1 MADTATAPAR
11 RVALYSHDTQGLGHI
26 RRNLAL
32 AGALVGAHA
41 RTDVLVLTG
50 NPEAAV
56 LPRPPR
62 TDLVTLPTV
71 RKHAGGGYDSRA
83 LRVGFDEVLRMRTAL
98 LEASLTTFEPD
109 LLVVDKVAL
118 GLSGELEPALRRLR
132 QAGTRVVLGLREVLD
147 APDVAMREWTVGRTS
162 KAVKKYFDAVWVYG
176 DRAVYDTVAKYRLPR
191 KVAEK
196 VEFTGYLARGR
207 DTGSSPRGIV
217 SPPPEDPYVLCLC
230 GGGQDGHA
238 VTRTFAASP
247 LPDGVRGLVVTGPF
261 MRPDAR
267 AELHAIAAG
276 RPRVEVRELV
286 ANVPELVAG
295 ARAVVSM
302 AGYNSVCE
310 LLAAGSRALL
320 VPRISPRLEQMVRAR
335 RLAELGHA
343 DMLEPAEVTPERVGA
358 WLADAVRT
366 HGAGGASG
374 PTAAVPID
382 LDGLTR
388 VPALADR
395 LLSGVSRAA

>member
-1 MADTATAPAR
+1 MADAATAPAR

-26 RRNLAL
+26 RRNLAV
-32 AGALVGAHA
+32 AAALVGADAH
-41 RTDVLVLTG
+41 TDVIVLTG

-62 TDLVTLPTV
+62 TDIVTLPTV
-71 RKHAGGGYDSRA
+71 RKHADGGYDSRA
-83 LRVGFDEVLRMRTAL
+83 LRVGFEEVIRMRTAL
-98 LEASLTTFEPD
+98 LEASLTTFGPD

-118 GLSGELEPALRRLR
+118 GLGGELEPALRRLCG
-132 QAGTRVVLGLREVLD
+132 AGSRVVLGLREVLD
-147 APDVAMREWTVGRTS
+147 APDAAMREWTVGRTS

-176 DRAVYDTVAKYRLPR
+176 DRAVYDTVAEYRLPR

-207 DTGSSPRGIV
+207 DSGSSPRGV
-217 SPPPEDPYVLCLC
+217 VDPPPEDPYVLCLC
-230 GGGQDGHA
+230 GGGQDGLA
-238 VTRTFAASP
+238 VTRTFAAAP

-267 AELHAIAAG
+267 AELRAIAAE
-276 RPRVEVRELV
+276 RPQVEVRELV

-310 LLAAGSRALL
+310 LLAAGTRALL
-320 VPRISPRLEQMVRAR
+320 VPRTSPRLEQMVRAR

-343 DMLEPAEVTPERVGA
+343 DVLEPADATPERVGD
-358 WLADAVRT
+358 WLATAVRT
-366 HGAGGASG
+366 GADGGASG
-374 PTAAVPID
+374 ATAAVPVD
-382 LDGLTR
+382 LDGLAR
-388 VPALADR
+388 IPVLADR
-395 LLSGVSRAA
+395 LLSGVRRAA